1 MKTQSA
7 ILWEMGRAR
16 PYAESRPMTIED
28 VDLAPPGPGEV
39 LVQIKAAGV
48 CHSDLSVVNGDR
60 PRPTPM
66 ALGHEAAGIVMENGP
81 GESDLAPGDRVVAAF
96 VPSCGHCKMCA
107 AGRPG
112 LCEPGGRANIAGTL
126 LSGARRI
133 SRNGKEIH
141 HHLGVSA
148 FSRHV
153 VVSRRSLTKVRAD
166 DLSFEELALFG
177 CAVMTGAGAVFN
189 TAKVPP
195 GASVCIVGLG
205 GVGLCALLA
214 AKMMGCRPLMAADT
228 REDKLKIARQL
239 GASDTFD
246 AADPECAEKIRKASG
261 GGAEFAFE
269 MAGNANA
276 MDLAY
281 RATARGG
288 LTASAGLSNPAS
300 DFALKHV
307 TMVAE
312 ERTIKGSF
320 IGGCAPARDIPRLI
334 GLYRD
339 GLLPL
344 KKLLT
349 ARLPLED
356 INLAMD
362 QLSDG
367 KAIRQIVV
375 P

>member
-7 ILWEMGRAR
+7 ILWETGRPR
-16 PYAESRPMTIED
+16 PYQKSRPMTVEE

-48 CHSDLSVVNGDR
+48 CHSDLSVINGDR
-60 PRPTPM
+60 PRPVPM
-66 ALGHEAAGIVMENGP
+66 ALGHEAAGVVMETGL

-96 VPSCGHCKMCA
+96 VPSCGHCKMCV

-112 LCEPGGRANIAGTL
+112 LCEPGSRANAAGTL

-133 SRNGKEIH
+133 SHKGGEIH

-148 FSRHV
+148 FSRHI
-153 VVSRRSLTKVRAD
+153 VVSRRSLTKVDAD

-189 TAKVPP
+189 TARVPP
-195 GASVCIVGLG
+195 GASVCVVGLG

-214 AKMMGCRPLMAADT
+214 AKMLGCRPLLAADM
-228 REDKLKIARQL
+228 RDDKLKIARQL
-239 GASDTFD
+239 GATEAFN
-246 AADPECAEKIRKASG
+246 AADPECAEKIRETSG
-261 GGAEFAFE
+261 GGAEFVFE
-269 MAGNANA
+269 MAGNVAA

-281 RATARGG
+281 RVTARGG
-288 LTASAGLSNPAS
+288 ITASAGLSHPDR

-312 ERTIKGSF
+312 ERTVKGSF
-320 IGGCAPARDIPRLI
+320 IGGCAPSRDIPRLI

-344 KKLLT
+344 GKILAGK
-349 ARLPLED
+349 LPLDE

-362 QLSDG
+362 RLADG
-367 KAIRQIVV
+367 NVIRQIVV

>member
-7 ILWEMGRAR
+7 ILWETGRPR
-16 PYAESRPMTIED
+16 PYRDSRPMSVEEVT
-28 VDLAPPGPGEV
+28 LAPPGPGEV
-39 LVQIKAAGV
+39 LVEIKAAGV

-66 ALGHEAAGIVMENGP
+66 ALGHEAAGIVMDAGP
-81 GESDLAPGDRVVAAF
+81 GDLAPGDRVVAAF

-112 LCEPGGRANIAGTL
+112 LCEPGGQANLAGTL

-133 SRNGKEIH
+133 RHRGKEIH

-189 TAKVPP
+189 TARVPP

-214 AKMMGCRPLMAADT
+214 AKMLGAKPLLAADL
-228 REDKLKIARQL
+228 REDKLQLARQL
-239 GASDTFD
+239 GATATFN
-246 AADPECAEKIRKASG
+246 AADPGCVENIRAASD
-261 GGAEFAFE
+261 GGAEFVFE
-269 MAGNANA
+269 MAGNVAA

-288 LTASAGLSNPAS
+288 TTASAGLSHPGR

-307 TMVAE
+307 TLVAE
-312 ERTIKGSF
+312 ERTVKGSF

-344 KKLLT
+344 EKLLT
-349 ARLPLED
+349 GKLPLED

-362 QLSDG
+362 RLSDG
-367 KAIRQIVV
+367 EVVRQIVV

>member
-1 MKTQSA
+1 MKTQAA
-7 ILWEMGRAR
+7 ILWKMGLSR
-16 PYAESRPMTIED
+16 PYRESRPMTVED
-28 VDLAPPGPGEV
+28 VELAPPGPGEV

-66 ALGHEAAGIVMENGP
+66 ALGHEAAGVVVETGP
-81 GESDLAPGDRVVAAF
+81 GETNFAPGDRVVAAF
-96 VPSCGHCKMCA
+96 VPSCGSCKMCV

-112 LCEPGGRANIAGTL
+112 LCEPGGLANAAGTL

-133 SRNGKEIH
+133 SHQGKEIH

-153 VVSRRSLTKVRAD
+153 VVSRRSLTKVDASN
-166 DLSFEELALFG
+166 LSFEELALFG

-189 TAKVPP
+189 TAEVSP
-195 GASVCIVGLG
+195 GASVCVVGLG

-214 AKMMGCRPLMAADT
+214 AKMLGCRPLLVADM
-228 REDKLKIARQL
+228 REDKLEVARRL
-239 GASDTFD
+239 GATRAFN
-246 AADPECAEKIRKASG
+246 AADPRCVEKIREASEG
-261 GGAEFAFE
+261 GVEFAFE
-269 MAGNANA
+269 MAGNVAA

-281 RATARGG
+281 RVTARGG
-288 LTASAGLSNPAS
+288 TTASAGLSHP
-300 DFALKHV
+300 DREFALKHV

-320 IGGCAPARDIPRLI
+320 IGGCAPSRDIPRLI

-344 KKLLT
+344 GNLLT
-349 ARLPLED
+349 GKLPLED

-362 QLSDG
+362 RLADG
-367 KAIRQIVV
+367 EVIRQIVV